1 MSKFQITSL
10 SLKLAGIYSIIQ
22 AIPILK
28 FIDFGFF
35 FKNSNYFATNS
46 DKMFKMNYLFIGT
59 FTSFF
64 LLLLVGAILII
75 FSQKIAKKITKGD
88 EDNNSLSGLSAKDI
102 SSIAF
107 SVIGVILIVIAIP
120 KLVQVGANI
129 QFLKQAGDE
138 MPTRGVLASTWA
150 YSIGLIVQII
160 IGLLLFF
167 GARGLSTIW
176 CFLQKIRP
184 MKDNSIQ

>member
-1 MSKFQITSL
+1 MSKLHIASL

-22 AIPILK
+22 AIPILR

-35 FKNSNYFATNS
+35 LKNSNPFETNS
-46 DKMFKMNYLFIGT
+46 GSMFKLNYLVIGT

-64 LLLLVGAILII
+64 LLLLIGAILII
-75 FSQKIAKKITKGD
+75 FSQSIAKKITKD
-88 EDNNSLSGLSAKDI
+88 EEFDNSLSGLSAKDI

-107 SVIGVILIVIAIP
+107 SVIGVVLIVIAIP
-120 KLVQVGANI
+120 KIAQIGANI
-129 QFLKQAGDE
+129 QLLKQAGE
-138 MPTRGVLASTWA
+138 EVPTKIISASTWA
-150 YSIGLIVQII
+150 YSIGLTVQAI

-184 MKDNSIQ
+184 MKDI